1 MLMMI
6 IIIMIMLVIML
17 IIIIIIII
25 IFIRRVISHPFIPTP
40 DPAFPSP
47 KEALVKF

>member
-1 MLMMI
+1 MM
-6 IIIMIMLVIML
+6 IIIMIMLV
-17 IIIIIIII
+17 IIII

-47 KEALVKF
+47 

>member
-6 IIIMIMLVIML
+6 IIIMIMLVI